1 MTTEFPNETVL
12 RQYLLGN
19 LPEHEWEEIEQRLLR
34 EDDFASNIEVIEDEI
49 IEDYLQGTL
58 SAEERRAV
66 ETHFLCPPERRRKLW
81 FARLLRSH
89 LQGQQQPAVKPIAIP
104 WFRRPAF
111 SWAMSLATATLLIT
125 VVGLG
130 VYTANLSRSLQ
141 HEKDDRQMAQASLEQ
156 ERKRVEKV
164 QAQLLLLQQQTGG
177 EQGAVAANQSVVLNL
192 MELER
197 GQSGVP
203 ELNQNVEVHIAL
215 VHGVRSSYEA
225 TLQSASI
232 SKIWSKAGLKPTGY
246 QLVFTIPRNI
256 LPPGEYSLI
265 IQGEGD
271 THKSTY
277 PFVVR

>member
-1 MTTEFPNETVL
+1 MDIRSADGTLL
-12 RQYLLGN
+12 RKYLLGM
-19 LPEHEWEEIEQRLLR
+19 LPEAESDEI
-34 EDDFASNIEVIEDEI
+34 DDKLFTDQSFAETLEVIEDEI
-49 IEDYLQGTL
+49 VEDYLDGTL
-58 SAEERRAV
+58 SRQDRLAAER
-66 ETHFLCPPERRRKLW
+66 HFFQAPEHRSKLW

-89 LQGQQQPAVKPIAIP
+89 VQHQEQPVIKPVPIP
-104 WFRRPAF
+104 WFQRPAF
-111 SWAMSLATATLLIT
+111 SWAMSLATATLLIM

-156 ERKRVEKV
+156 ERKRVEKI

-177 EQGAVAANQSVVLNL
+177 DQGAVAANQPVVLNL

-232 SKIWSKAGLKPTGY
+232 SKIWSKTGLKPTGY

-256 LPPGEYSLI
+256 LPPGKYSLI
-265 IQGEGD
+265 VQGEGD
-271 THKSTY
+271 THQATY
-277 PFVVR
+277 PFAVH